1 MKKEK
6 KASRRPRLD
15 RESWHELLQAQ
26 VSSGL
31 SIKDFCASQGFS
43 PASFYQWRNRFQSG
57 KKPPEGA
64 LFSAIEIQ
72 EKAFGGFTV
81 ELPGNVLLRFLE
93 LPPVGYLRE
102 LSLEF
107 AGRA

>member
-6 KASRRPRLD
+6 KVFRRPRLD
-15 RESWHELLQAQ
+15 RESWHDLLQAQ
-26 VSSGL
+26 ESSGL
-31 SIKDFCASQGFS
+31 SIKDFCVSHGFS

-57 KKPPEGA
+57 KPIIGA
-64 LFSAIEIQ
+64 LFSPIEIQ
-72 EKAFGGFTV
+72 GKAFGGFTV

-93 LPPVGYLRE
+93 LPPVEYLRE

-107 AGRA
+107 TGRA